1 MPSIYWPSWPFYLGL
16 EPVLVIIQNAPEVH
30 RFWGFYLISVTFK
43 TIVYICGSKV
53 GSKMNGLK
61 HRFNVSV
68 TYFYYLF
75 YYLFVVS
82 RTFHVSGPHTPS
94 TAIFAHA

>member
-1 MPSIYWPSWPFYLGL
+1 M
-16 EPVLVIIQNAPEVH
+16 QNAPEVMN
-30 RFWGFYLISVTFK
+30 FWGFSLLLVTFQA
-43 TIVYICGSKV
+43 IVYTCGSKV

-61 HRFNVSV
+61 HSFNVSV

-94 TAIFAHA
+94 TAIFAHT